1 MALTTLDY
9 VCDVMRQKNY
19 PMWRLK
25 CDGSLVNLYE
35 AKDLEMGISELKK
48 CVANQIGGIIEITIS
63 NKTGVEKNEGGKTES
78 HTLKFQIE
86 CPTQKGVNGNDA
98 KNDLSQLEAVYR
110 QLAEQK
116 YLNIIQ
122 RLEEENEQLKLEI
135 EELENGE
142 DDEAI
147 NGNQNIMEQLLNEV
161 KPYIKPMIGK
171 FLGNAMPLQNP
182 SPINE
187 NVSEQKPAP
196 GNEQKLT
203 DAQIEQ
209 IKKCAAG
216 GKRILLVD
224 EFFGDRVLQL
234 ALLAEKDFA
243 SYEMAC
249 NMLNSM
255 AQKLQE

>member
-25 CDGSLVNLYE
+25 CDGALVNMSE
-35 AKDLEMGISELKK
+35 GKDLELGISELKK
-48 CVANQIGGIIEITIS
+48 CVENQIGGIIEITIS
-63 NKTGVEKNEGGKTES
+63 NKTGIEKNEGGRTEL

-86 CPTQKGVNGNDA
+86 CPSAPKGVNGTGTKDNG
-98 KNDLSQLEAVYR
+98 NLEYLYK

-116 YLNIIQ
+116 FLYRIQ
-122 RLEEENEQLKLEI
+122 ELEKENEELKAQI
-135 EELENGE
+135 EEYENGE
-142 DDEAI
+142 GDEEPLNGIGAI
-147 NGNQNIMEQLLNEV
+147 MDELR
-161 KPYIKPMIGK
+161 PYIKPLIGK
-171 FLGNAMPLQNP
+171 FLGGAMPLQQPTAMNDNVGEVK
-182 SPINE
+182 NE
-187 NVSEQKPAP
+187 
-196 GNEQKLT
+196 KLT

-209 IKKCAAG
+209 IKKCATG

-234 ALLAEKDFA
+234 ALLAEKDKA
-243 SYEMAC
+243 SYDMAC

-255 AQKLQE
+255 AQKLQ